1 MTHNNH
7 EDHMKLVVEYAS
19 QSHRH
24 KRFYRQPE
32 FRSWSV
38 ESALESEVSMGENGS
53 CMMSVDDQAGSVVST
68 RM

>member
-1 MTHNNH
+1 
-7 EDHMKLVVEYAS
+7 
-19 QSHRH
+19 
-24 KRFYRQPE
+24 
-32 FRSWSV
+32 V